1 MSVNVEDILLSKLK
15 NTIFAKDKI
24 SVKSSKINSKL
35 ENYVL
40 AIVKFIL
47 EKHNQTR
54 FTDMLYTILKE
65 LAINAIKANQKRIFF
80 EEHGLN
86 IMNPEDYEKGI
97 VQFKAAFSDA
107 MAEEYGQKCQA
118 RNIYCQLNFYY
129 SESGMYVEVINNTPV
144 IKTEE
149 LRMREKMKKAMGYND
164 IAEFYMDNMDNTEG
178 AGLGIALIMI
188 LLKNENIDPALF
200 RIITKPDKTIA
211 RIEVPFTSD
220 YVSLRDRGA
229 REITNAN

>member
-1 MSVNVEDILLSKLK
+1 MAANIEEALLSKLK
-15 NTIFAKDKI
+15 NTIRARDKI

-40 AIVKFIL
+40 SIIREIL
-47 EKHNQTR
+47 EKHDQAR
-54 FTDMLYTILKE
+54 FTDMIYTILKE

-80 EEHGLN
+80 EEKALD
-86 IMNPEDYEKGI
+86 IMKQEDYEQGI
-97 VQFKAAFSDA
+97 AEFKASFSDT
-107 MAEEYGQKCQA
+107 MAEEYGGKCQV
-118 RNIYCQLNFYY
+118 RGIFCQLNFYY
-129 SESGMYVEVINNTPV
+129 NADGMYVEVINNTPV

-149 LRMREKMKKAMGYND
+149 VRMREKMKKAMSYSD

-211 RIEVPFTSD
+211 RIEIPFTPD
-220 YVSLRDRGA
+220 YVTLRDRGA
-229 REITNAN
+229 KQITNGD